1 MALTKEQIS
10 EFKEAF
16 SMFDENKDGKITAK
30 ELLKVM
36 RSLGQNPTE
45 AELQNMINDVDIDGS
60 GNIEFDQF
68 ASFAL
73 RLFSQE
79 GDHEREVMEMFRR

>member
-1 MALTKEQIS
+1 M
-10 EFKEAF
+10 
-16 SMFDENKDGKITAK
+16 
-30 ELLKVM
+30 
-36 RSLGQNPTE
+36 GQNPTDSQVNDMVNE
-45 AELQNMINDVDIDGS
+45 VPCLSFVDNLVVLKEKMYLLQIDVDGS

-68 ASFAL
+68 VSFAL

>member
-1 MALTKEQIS
+1 MYIQI
-10 EFKEAF
+10 
-16 SMFDENKDGKITAK
+16 
-30 ELLKVM
+30 
-36 RSLGQNPTE
+36 
-45 AELQNMINDVDIDGS
+45 DVDGS

>member
-1 MALTKEQIS
+1 MSCGDNLVVLKAKMYPLQI
-10 EFKEAF
+10 
-16 SMFDENKDGKITAK
+16 
-30 ELLKVM
+30 
-36 RSLGQNPTE
+36 
-45 AELQNMINDVDIDGS
+45 DVDGS

-68 ASFAL
+68 VSFAL

>member
-1 MALTKEQIS
+1 MSSPDRSSQPSSDAWGRTPPT
-10 EFKEAF
+10 AR
-16 SMFDENKDGKITAK
+16 SMTWSTRYLSCGGN
-30 ELLKVM
+30 L
-36 RSLGQNPTE
+36 
-45 AELQNMINDVDIDGS
+45 AELRAKMYPLQIDVDGS

-68 ASFAL
+68 VSFAL